1 MGENVRGQLKDEMEG
16 IVRNIAWIQK
26 HSEQIIDLLQ
36 DKNPPLTEMFKALHA
51 VMGEYA
57 ENLNGVYA
65 AL

>member
-26 HSEQIIDLLQ
+26 HSEQIVDLLQ
-36 DKNPPLTEMFKALHA
+36 DKNPALTDMFKALHA

-65 AL
+65 SL

>member
-16 IVRNIAWIQK
+16 IVRNLAWIQK
-26 HSEQIIDLLQ
+26 HSEQAIELLQ
-36 DKNPPLTEMFKALHA
+36 DKNPQLTEMFKALHG

-65 AL
+65 TL